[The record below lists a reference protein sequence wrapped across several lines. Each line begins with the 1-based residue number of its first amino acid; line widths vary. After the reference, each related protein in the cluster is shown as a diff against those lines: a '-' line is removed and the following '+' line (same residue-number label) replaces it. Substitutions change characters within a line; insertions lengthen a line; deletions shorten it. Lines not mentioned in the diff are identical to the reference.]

1 MFFKFT
7 LNIITMFITDNDT
20 THVIR
25 FDPPP
30 TYDEIMTSN
39 NQFEFENES
48 PRSQTLSSV
57 NKQEVKFRSNT
68 KLPTYEEALDM

>member
-1 MFFKFT
+1 
-7 LNIITMFITDNDT
+7 MFITDNDT

-30 TYDEIMTSN
+30 AYDEVMTSN
-39 NQFEFENES
+39 NQLEYENQS
-48 PRSQTLSSV
+48 SRSQTLLSI